1 MVSLRSL
8 LAVALA
14 GLASAQAIP
23 SDDDVYPI
31 VLTNT
36 NVPATATQ
44 CTTVLPLFPHI
55 TLGPTRTVWTS
66 TATATQSLDCAGCS
80 KLTISYLPLGVP
92 PVAIFHTTVTAAEPT
107 TTTVLAC
114 GS

>member
-1 MVSLRSL
+1 MVSLRSFI
-8 LAVALA
+8 AVALA
-14 GLASAQAIP
+14 GLVSAQAIP
-23 SDDDVYPI
+23 GDDGYPI
-31 VLTNT
+31 VLTNA
-36 NVPATATQ
+36 NAPPTATQ

-55 TLGPTRTVWTS
+55 TMGPTRTVWTS
-66 TATATQSLDCAGCS
+66 TATHTQSIDCAGCS

-92 PVAIFHTTVTAAEPT
+92 PVAIFKTTVTAATPT